1 MVRPTAYLREVWQ
14 EIQKV
19 TWPNRQQTIEKTLLV
34 VGVSVIAAL
43 YIGALD
49 AGFQWLITLLLNN

>member
-1 MVRPTAYLREVWQ
+1 MVRPTAYFREVWQ

-19 TWPNRQQTIEKTLLV
+19 TWPTRQQTIEKTMLV
-34 VGVSVIAAL
+34 VGVSLIAAI

-49 AGFQWLITLLLNN
+49 ASFQWLITFLLSK